1 MREHTRSLIGSCRFY
16 FTARASLPGVAH
28 ALILGHTI
36 HLEIPD
42 DLYQALRIRA
52 GQTAM
57 TLEQVAAECLSGS
70 ARASDDDDAYIGR
83 ALAEKATPRG
93 NP

>member
-1 MREHTRSLIGSCRFY
+1 M
-16 FTARASLPGVAH
+16 AH

-57 TLEQVAAECLSGS
+57 TLEQVAAECLSGAHGRQMTMTHTLAGRWRKRRRPVATREIFADS
-70 ARASDDDDAYIGR
+70 VRAISWTAPV
-83 ALAEKATPRG
+83 LP
-93 NP
+93 